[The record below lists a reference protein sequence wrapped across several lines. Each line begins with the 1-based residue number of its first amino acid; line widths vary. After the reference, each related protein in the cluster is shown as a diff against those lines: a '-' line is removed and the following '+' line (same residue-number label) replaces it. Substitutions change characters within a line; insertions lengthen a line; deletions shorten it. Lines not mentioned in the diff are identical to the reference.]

1 MSKAGISRSLPNDE
15 YQAAINAVNPSAAN
29 PFLTAGDIGSV
40 GGSINFP
47 ITAIAEDQG
56 NAGTSIFLDPAGG
69 GSGNILVYEIG
80 GVGATVNPG
89 SKVLYMQTIV
99 PSGYGAN
106 GSLSLVVSKQLA
118 PQVLMQC
125 SINGVQ
131 DSGIGIVNISPTVVS
146 PLYEVQNYAF
156 ADTILPGDIVTV
168 VIQFSGANNNDFYL
182 RGIAFNYNFDIL

>member
-15 YQAAINAVNPSAAN
+15 FQAAVNAVNPSAAN
-29 PFLTAGDIGSV
+29 PFLTAGDIGNV

-56 NAGTSIFLDPAGG
+56 TAGTSVFLDPANA
-69 GSGNILVYEIG
+69 GSGNILVYEIA
-80 GVGATVNPG
+80 GVGAALNPG
-89 SKVLYMQTIV
+89 TKVIYMQTIV
-99 PSGYGAN
+99 PAGYGAGGN
-106 GSLSLVVSKQLA
+106 ISLVVSKQLL
-118 PQVLMQC
+118 PQVLMQA

-146 PLYEVQNYAF
+146 PLYEVQNYTF
-156 ADTILPGDIVTV
+156 ADTIAPGDIITV
-168 VIQFSGANNNDFYL
+168 VIQFAGANNNDFYL

>member
-1 MSKAGISRSLPNDE
+1 MGRIERNLPNNA
-15 YQAAINAVNPSAAN
+15 YQAAVNAVNPSAAN

-47 ITAIAEDQG
+47 ITAIAEDNG
-56 NAGTSIFLDPAGG
+56 NAGTSVFLDPAKV
-69 GSGNILVYEIG
+69 GSGNVLVYEIG
-80 GVGATVNPG
+80 GVGANANPG
-89 SKVLYMQTIV
+89 DKVLYMQTIV

-106 GSLSLVVSKQLA
+106 GSLSLVVSKQLL
-118 PQVLMQC
+118 PQVLMQA

-146 PLYEVQNYAF
+146 PAYEVQNYTF
-156 ADTILPGDIVTV
+156 ADTILPGDIITV
-168 VIQFSGANNNDFYL
+168 VIQFSGANNNDFLL